1 MNTTRPGDPLTQ
13 QRSEFFPS
21 PIDDETVALLSAAG
35 CTEVK
40 ILRRNVHDGYLRA
53 IRSCDPPEYLWHLSV
68 SHWRQGLRRNRAP
81 RYPSWDELAHAR
93 YELLPLNIDVV
104 MHLPP
109 PDEYVSAEQT
119 TFHLHEQR
127 RDPT

>member
-1 MNTTRPGDPLTQ
+1 MRPGEPLTR
-13 QRSEFFPS
+13 QRSEFLPS
-21 PIDDETVALLSAAG
+21 PMDDETVALLTAAG
-35 CTEVK
+35 CTEVVM
-40 ILRRNVHDGYLRA
+40 LRRQVHDGELRV

-68 SHWRQGLRRNRAP
+68 SHWPRGLRASRRAR

-109 PDEYVSAEQT
+109 PEEFVSVEDT
-119 TFHLHEQR
+119 TFHLHEHR
-127 RDPT
+127 REDK

>member
-1 MNTTRPGDPLTQ
+1 MRPGAPLTR
-13 QRSEFFPS
+13 QRSEFEPS
-21 PIDDETVALLSAAG
+21 PADGETVKLLSELG
-35 CTEVK
+35 CTEVAF
-40 ILRRNVHDGYLRA
+40 LRRRVHDGELRV

-68 SHWRQGLRRNRAP
+68 SHWPTGLRANKRGR

-109 PDEYVSAEQT
+109 PEEFVAVEDT
-119 TFHLHEQR
+119 TFHLHEHR
-127 RDPT
+127 RDK